1 MLGQRAWGRVTL
13 TRTPTG
19 SSRTRTQQGIPAQSG
34 PAHPAPSAAALAAGT
49 PAPRRT
55 AMAEGADRIRA
66 AATTEPGRLRII
78 GAALAALILAF
89 GAVAAWQIA
98 ERASAAQGVTSSSQ
112 PLSADAAEIYR
123 SLADANTTEAGG
135 FLAGGVEPSIDRQRY
150 QKDINSAAQLIAE
163 AASSS
168 QGSSASQAK
177 VQLLATQLPVYTGLV
192 ETARTDN
199 RQGLPLGGA
208 YLRYANQQMSIT
220 LLPAA
225 QKLYELQTGRLQQDY
240 SSAESLPWGAWAL
253 GVLAIGALVW
263 AQRRTYQRTHRV
275 FNPGMLAG
283 TAAAGVLLLWLAV
296 AHTVAREDLAD
307 SWNHGA
313 KSMQVLT
320 EARIDSLQ
328 ARGNEN
334 LTLVARGT
342 DSSYENSYQQEMTAL
357 DGKKGEKGPGGL
369 LAQALS
375 LADDPAG
382 RSPVQTAA
390 DDVAQWR
397 GRHDVANTAD
407 QAGNYDDALA
417 DVIGGTN
424 GSGTQVK
431 DTTGVSFDAVDRSLQ
446 TAIDHEGAEFQKAS
460 GDGRSALTG
469 LSAGAAVLAL
479 LGATGSVLGIGRRL
493 SEYR

>member
-1 MLGQRAWGRVTL
+1 V
-13 TRTPTG
+13 
-19 SSRTRTQQGIPAQSG
+19 
-34 PAHPAPSAAALAAGT
+34 AAGT

-55 AMAEGADRIRA
+55 AWAEEAERIRA

-89 GAVAAWQIA
+89 GAVTAWQIS
-98 ERASAAQGVTSSSQ
+98 ERSSAAQGVTSNSE

-135 FLAGGVEPSIDRQRY
+135 FLAGGVEPSAVRQRY
-150 QKDINSAAQLIAE
+150 QNDINTAAQLITE
-163 AASSS
+163 AAANS
-168 QGSSASQAK
+168 QGASASQTQ
-177 VQLLATQLPVYTGLV
+177 VRLLATQLPEYSGLV

-208 YLRYANQQMSIT
+208 YLRYANEQMSET

-225 QKLYELQTGRLQQDY
+225 KKLYQLQTGQLRQDY
-240 SSAESLPWGAWAL
+240 SSAESLPWLAWAL
-253 GVLAIGALVW
+253 GVLALGALVW
-263 AQRRTYQRTHRV
+263 AQRRTYRRTHRV

-283 TAAAGVLLLWLAV
+283 TAAVGALLLWLAV

-307 SWNHGA
+307 SWDHGA
-313 KSMQVLT
+313 KSLQVLNQ
-320 EARIDSLQ
+320 ARIDSLQ

-342 DSSYENSYQQEMTAL
+342 DTSYEDSYQQEMAEL
-357 DGKKGEKGPGGL
+357 DGPRGSKGPGGL

-375 LADDPAG
+375 LADNPAG
-382 RSPVQTAA
+382 TSPVQAAA

-397 GRHDVANTAD
+397 SRHDVANQADTAGD
-407 QAGNYDDALA
+407 YDTAVA
-417 DVIGGTN
+417 HVIGGRDT
-424 GSGTQVK
+424 SGTQVTA
-431 DTTGVSFDAVDRSLQ
+431 TTRQAFDAVDSNLQ
-446 TAIDHEGAEFQKAS
+446 RAIDYEGAEFRRAS
-460 GDGRSALTG
+460 GDGRKALAG
-469 LSAGAAVLAL
+469 LSFGAAVLTL
-479 LGATGSVLGIGRRL
+479 LGAAGSVVGVGRRL